1 MAAAGRPD
9 PQRLGGI
16 GWLERTNGALTGR
29 ERRRLLGAVAW
40 GQALGLVG
48 RVKLATGRVPASIPG
63 EEHLLD
69 PPDSA
74 LARAADQACA
84 DQPAEL
90 AGHARRT
97 WIYGRALA
105 VADDTD
111 LDPEL
116 FYVAALLHDT
126 GLVQAVAGEDFT
138 LRSGQAAARCL
149 RAHGHDE
156 PTIDLV
162 RDAIS
167 AHVTPGASVAT
178 DGPLGYY
185 VQAGAVLDL
194 GGLRACDLSAGL
206 LERAQR
212 AHSRA
217 GVTPAI
223 IEHITAEAAAVP
235 AGRFALLAKLGFT
248 QAIRLAPFDQK

>member
-1 MAAAGRPD
+1 MAGAGRPD
-9 PQRLGGI
+9 PQRLGGV
-16 GWLERTNGALTGR
+16 GWLERTNGALTAR
-29 ERRRLLGAVAW
+29 ERRRLLGAVVW
-40 GQALGLVG
+40 GQALALVG

-63 EEHLLD
+63 EDQILD

-74 LARAADQACA
+74 LARAADEACA
-84 DQPAEL
+84 EQPDEL

-105 VADDTD
+105 VVDDTE

-116 FYVAALLHDT
+116 FYVAALLHDV
-126 GLVQAVAGEDFT
+126 GLVEAVAGEDFT
-138 LRSGQAAARCL
+138 LRSGQLAARCL

-167 AHVTPGASVAT
+167 AHVTPGATLAT

-194 GGLRACDLSAGL
+194 VGLRACDLSAAL
-206 LERAQR
+206 LDRALRAHQR
-212 AHSRA
+212 A
-217 GVTPAI
+217 GLTPAI
-223 IEHITAEAAAVP
+223 IDHVNSEAAAVP
-235 AGRFALLAKLGFT
+235 DGRFALLTRLGFT
-248 QAIRLAPFDQK
+248 LAIRLAPFDQK